1 MNSLFDDFNEYLRVI
16 DEDYTINESIEFNIY
31 KDPAHQIQNYY
42 DVQFYNF
49 DPVMKLSD
57 YNKLLKMRSNSDR
70 AKKRRIF
77 LLVTDRQLLYKVEGN
92 NEIQNIRFADQKLHL
107 KGIDTNSFWYT
118 MNNTGRF
125 TVIVPDKY
133 VSGLEISEK
142 HLIADTKEDTTSEL
156 EEK

>member
-1 MNSLFDDFNEYLRVI
+1 MIFYDYEQPFDDFNEYLRVI

-57 YNKLLKMRSNSDR
+57 YNKLLKIAQLNSDR

-77 LLVTDRQLLYKVEGN
+77 PCHRPPV
-92 NEIQNIRFADQKLHL
+92 
-107 KGIDTNSFWYT
+107 
-118 MNNTGRF
+118 
-125 TVIVPDKY
+125 VI
-133 VSGLEISEK
+133 
-142 HLIADTKEDTTSEL
+142 
-156 EEK
+156 